1 MIRTL
6 NLCAVILELTLI
18 DETSYYSHISK
29 VAGEIMPQKK
39 RLKYLL
45 LFILLISALIRCGIA
60 VYVQRQLD
68 RQPGR
73 TYVIEGDADGYWKL
87 AQTIFHGDDYT
98 IYTPPRRVL
107 RMPGFP
113 LFLAGTM
120 SVVGEEHFRVRLVL
134 SLTGVVACFVVY
146 LLGKELVNE
155 VIGVIAAALV
165 AVSPVM
171 AGFSVL
177 FLSETLFALAMLF
190 SLWVFAKLS
199 KIEFGEEQRVRG
211 IMLSLLAGIS
221 LAIACYVRPSWL
233 LVLPLVVVALIWN
246 AKRNRTE
253 AIKRCLFMILGFTVM
268 LAPWTYRNYRVTGH
282 FVPTTLWLGPSL
294 YDGLNAQA
302 TGDSDMTFF
311 DQENVL
317 NTMSEYEMNQHYTQ
331 RAIDYARQHPG
342 HVFQLMGAKL
352 LRYWKPWPNASQFQS
367 WWMMAAVSIIF
378 IPVVCFAIY
387 GAWVSRDQ
395 YLLLLITLGPIV
407 YFSLIHLIFVSS
419 LRYRLPA
426 EYSLYILSAVG
437 IYQFFFSQT
446 ERSQSG

>member
-1 MIRTL
+1 
-6 NLCAVILELTLI
+6 
-18 DETSYYSHISK
+18 
-29 VAGEIMPQKK
+29 MPQTK

-45 LFILLISALIRCGIA
+45 LFILLISASIRCGVA

-68 RQPGR
+68 RQPER

-87 AQTIFHGDDYT
+87 ARKIIRGEEYS

-113 LFLAGTM
+113 VILAGAM
-120 SVVGEEHFRVRLVL
+120 SVVGEDHFGVRIVL
-134 SLTGVVACFVVY
+134 ALLGVVACFAVY

-155 VIGVIAAALV
+155 TIGLIAAAFV

-177 FLSETLFALAMLF
+177 LLSETAFAVAMLI
-190 SLWVFAKLS
+190 SLWVLVKLS
-199 KIEFGEEQRVRG
+199 KIQYGAGDQVRG
-211 IMLSLLAGIS
+211 TLFSVLAGIS
-221 LAIACYVRPSWL
+221 LAIAFYVRPSWL
-233 LVLPLVVVALIWN
+233 LILPVVVVILVFS
-246 AKRNRTE
+246 AKGNRT
-253 AIKRCLFMILGFTVM
+253 AAMQRALLMTLGFAVM
-268 LAPWTYRNYRVTGH
+268 LVPWVYRNYQVTNH
-282 FVPTTLWLGPSL
+282 FVPTTLWAGPSL
-294 YDGLNAQA
+294 YDGLNPRA

-317 NTMSEYEMNQHYTQ
+317 KSMSEYEMNQHYTQ
-331 RAIDYARQHPG
+331 RAIEYAQQHPG
-342 HVFQLMGAKL
+342 HVLRLMGAKL
-352 LRYWKPWPNASQFQS
+352 LRYWKPWPNAAQFQS
-367 WWMMAAVSIIF
+367 FWMMLAVSVVF
-378 IPVVCFAIY
+378 IPVILFASY

-395 YLLLLITLGPIV
+395 SVLLLITLGPVI

-437 IYQFFFSQT
+437 IYHMFFQLIQKK
-446 ERSQSG
+446 EIKPGQ